1 MYKRQIQDRGY
12 VRTRGSAL
20 IPTWL
25 AFAVTRLLEEHFTEL
40 VDYDFT
46 ASMEE
51 DLDRIA
57 NGDEHRAEWLRRFY
71 FGDEASS
78 GQGLRELVEDLGE
91 IDAREISTINLGDGL
106 VVRLSLIHIYVYKRP
121 VCAVLACS
129 SKSVPSRASP
139 PYPREDPSRRT
150 GLAS

>member
-1 MYKRQIQDRGY
+1 MKAMEEKGIGRPSTYASTVGTIQDRGY

-91 IDAREISTINLGDGL
+91 IDARESGATA
-106 VVRLSLIHIYVYKRP
+106 RMSR
-121 VCAVLACS
+121 S
-129 SKSVPSRASP
+129 FPSRARR
-139 PYPREDPSRRT
+139 PRV
-150 GLAS
+150 

>member
-1 MYKRQIQDRGY
+1 MEEKGIGRPSTYASTVGTIQDRGY
-12 VRTRGSAL
+12 VNTRGNAL

-57 NGDEHRAEWLRRFY
+57 GGDEQRAALAAPVLLRW
-71 FGDEASS
+71 
-78 GQGLRELVEDLGE
+78 
-91 IDAREISTINLGDGL
+91 
-106 VVRLSLIHIYVYKRP
+106 
-121 VCAVLACS
+121 
-129 SKSVPSRASP
+129 
-139 PYPREDPSRRT
+139 
-150 GLAS
+150 

>member
-1 MYKRQIQDRGY
+1 MEEKGIGRPSTYASTVGTIQDRDY

-78 GQGLRELVEDLGE
+78 GQGLRGLVEDLGE
-91 IDAREISTINLGDGL
+91 IDAREDLDDPPRRRDGRAGRAL
-106 VVRLSLIHIYVYKRP
+106 RP
-121 VCAVLACS
+121 VCRGA
-129 SKSVPSRASP
+129 
-139 PYPREDPSRRT
+139 SRR
-150 GLAS
+150 GLDALRARRLRV

>member
-1 MYKRQIQDRGY
+1 MVRAEADGHETSPPPRYTEATLVKAMEEKGIGRPSTYASTVGTIQDRGY

-25 AFAVTRLLEEHFTEL
+25 AFAVTRLLEEHFAEL

-57 NGDEHRAEWLRRFY
+57 DGDEGRAAWLRRLL
-71 FGDEASS
+71 
-78 GQGLRELVEDLGE
+78 LR
-91 IDAREISTINLGDGL
+91 
-106 VVRLSLIHIYVYKRP
+106 
-121 VCAVLACS
+121 
-129 SKSVPSRASP
+129 
-139 PYPREDPSRRT
+139 
-150 GLAS
+150 